1 MWGTFPLYHSTLTV
15 CLFADMHCPQ
25 GLLARVELQ
34 EFMHVNKMLISAAK
48 NCNSM
53 GIVSKPCTVRGR
65 KGRTDTLFCAGPR
78 FASGVLF
85 DDRY

>member
-1 MWGTFPLYHSTLTV
+1 MNL
-15 CLFADMHCPQ
+15 HCAQ

-53 GIVSKPCTVRGR
+53 GIVSNHALCAAEKVGLTALCA
-65 KGRTDTLFCAGPR
+65 FCAGPR